1 MRPLPHIWNESAK
14 AELALMPKA
23 ETKPDVKTEIKP
35 DVKVET
41 KSIKEELDKWLHH
54 DVEEWF
60 PEELHHVGEASNL
73 DNTFTIGSRDGKF
86 TNIFYFFSPCDS
98 SVSAVN
104 MTLFH

>member
-14 AELALMPKA
+14 PELALVPKA
-23 ETKPDVKTEIKP
+23 ETKPNVKAESTS
-35 DVKVET
+35 DKVET

-60 PEELHHVGEASNL
+60 PEELHHVGEATNL
-73 DNTFTIGSRDGKF
+73 DNTFTFGSRDGKF
-86 TNIFYFFSPCDS
+86 ANIFYFFSPCIS

-104 MTLFH
+104 MTLFR